1 VALLIEERLRR
12 IEDLLTMLLKRV
24 EELERLVREVN
35 PQAPPISLAGR
46 LMLAF
51 SMPALRA
58 LEAASA
64 VLKLIPRVEAE
75 DELTGTIVE
84 ALAATEGEVT
94 ISELTR
100 RVKTLRGKAS
110 RRVMAERV
118 RRLYSKGLV
127 SLRRSGNRVYVRLVR
142 GG

>member
-1 VALLIEERLRR
+1 LIEERLRR
-12 IEDLLTMLLKRV
+12 IEDLLTMLLKRI
-24 EELERLVREVN
+24 EELERLLRGVD
-35 PQAPPISLAGR
+35 PQVPPISLAGR

-58 LEAASA
+58 LEVASA
-64 VLKLIPRVEAE
+64 VLKLIPKVEAE
-75 DELTGTIVE
+75 GEVARAIVE
-84 ALAATEGEVT
+84 VLAATEEEVT

-110 RRVMAERV
+110 RRVVAEKV
-118 RRLYSKGLV
+118 RRLHSKGLV

-142 GG
+142 GAEP

>member
-1 VALLIEERLRR
+1 MIEEQLRR

-24 EELERLVREVN
+24 EELERLAREVN
-35 PQAPPISLAGR
+35 PQAPPISLASR
-46 LMLAF
+46 LMLAL

-64 VLKLIPRVEAE
+64 VLKLIPRLEAE
-75 DELTGTIVE
+75 DELTRTIVE

-100 RVKTLRGKAS
+100 RVKALRGKAS
-110 RRVMAERV
+110 RRIVAERV
-118 RRLYSKGLV
+118 RRLHSKGLV

-142 GG
+142 GAEP